1 MNSLVE
7 EITEGFY
14 LLRLDDDETRFF
26 EALWE
31 IPEGITYNSYLLRSG
46 NHTVL
51 FDTWKKGFEDKFI
64 RRLKEIVDPSKIDF
78 IVVHHT
84 EPGHSGCIGEVLEAN
99 GYKAE
104 VIGHPLVKSM
114 LASFYGSSPRF
125 KAVKDGETLDLDGLK
140 LRFIYTPWLH
150 WPETIMTYIEDRG
163 LLLSGDAFGSYFI
176 PGGIYDDE
184 IPEDYLWFARKYFAN
199 VIGHYRQRVKDSIEK
214 IMSGLNLK
222 VNIIAP
228 LHGLIWR
235 KNPALIVEKYVGWA
249 DATPESGK
257 ILVVY
262 SSMYGNVKEAVE
274 KAVGMLEEKGLKPV
288 VFRFTGREQAR
299 IADIVGEAL
308 DSHGIIVGAA
318 TYENQ
323 VFPKMAY
330 VIDLLARKTSAEK
343 PVLIVSSY
351 GWGGIAARKMSE
363 VLGDAGFKI
372 AGIVEFRGGMDKEDQ
387 DKLAESIRKF
397 SAMVKGEG

>member
-7 EITEGFY
+7 EIIEGLY

-31 IPEGITYNSYLLRSG
+31 IPEGITYNSYLLRTG
-46 NHTVL
+46 NRTVL
-51 FDTWKKGFEDKFI
+51 FDTWKKGCGDEFI
-64 RRLKEIVDPSKIDF
+64 HRLKEIVDPSKIDF

-84 EPGHSGCIGEVLEAN
+84 EPDHSGCIGEILEEN

-114 LASFYGSSPRF
+114 LASFYGTSPRF
-125 KAVKDGETLDLDGLK
+125 KAVKDGETLNLDGLK

-150 WPETIMTYIEDRG
+150 WPETIMTYVENWK
-163 LLLSGDAFGSYFI
+163 LLLSGDAFGSYSI
-176 PGGIYDDE
+176 PEGTYDDK
-184 IPEDYLWFARKYFAN
+184 IPEDYLWFAKKYFAN
-199 VIGHYRQRVKDSIEK
+199 VIGHYRPKVKDSIEK
-214 IMSGLNLK
+214 ITSKLGLK
-222 VNIIAP
+222 IDIIAP

-235 KNPALIVEKYVGWA
+235 RNPALIVEKYMSWA

-257 ILVVY
+257 VLVVY
-262 SSMYGNVKEAVE
+262 SSMYGSVEEAVE
-274 KAVGMLEEKGLKPV
+274 KAVEMLEKKGLKPV
-288 VFRFTGREQAR
+288 VFRFTAREQAR

-308 DSHGIIVGAA
+308 DMQGMIVGAA
-318 TYENQ
+318 TYENH

-343 PVLIVSSY
+343 PVLIISSY

-363 VLGDAGFKI
+363 IIGDAGFNI
-372 AGIVEFRGGMDKEDQ
+372 TGVVEFKGGMDEKDK
-387 DKLAESIRKF
+387 DKLVASIQKFVESLQC
-397 SAMVKGEG
+397 G